1 MRAHRP
7 LPAGG
12 RSYEVRHT
20 TRYTY
25 DEDVTA
31 SYGRTF
37 VTPRDLP
44 GQVCRSTKISVEPAP
59 ALVSEHV
66 DTFANRTSYFE
77 VHEAHR
83 RLTVTALSR
92 VDVVRRRPDLTALAG
107 LSWEEAAGAISQA
120 PDGGDGD
127 DLDVVAVRTFLL
139 PSPLAMS
146 DARVAAWAREVFTP
160 SRPVAEALPAL
171 ARAIF
176 TQFTYRAG
184 ATDVATTL
192 PDLLRRRAG
201 VCQDFAHLA
210 VGALRS
216 VGLPAR
222 YVSGYLETDPPPGRP
237 RLQGADASHAWVS
250 VLLPSLGWV
259 DLDPT
264 NDQLV
269 DDRYVVAAWGR
280 DYTDVPPVKGVIFT
294 EASASELSVA
304 VDVVRLESPGT
315 GSG

>member
-1 MRAHRP
+1 VTVPGRATRT
-7 LPAGG
+7 A

-20 TRYTY
+20 TQYTY
-25 DEDVTA
+25 DDEVTA

-44 GQVCRSTKISVEPAP
+44 TQVCRSARIVVDPAP
-59 ALVSEHV
+59 ALLSEHV
-66 DTFANRTSYFE
+66 DSFDNRTTYFE
-77 VHEAHR
+77 VHRAHR
-83 RLTVTALSR
+83 RLSVTAVNQVEVSR
-92 VDVVRRRPDLTALAG
+92 QRPDLSVLSALT
-107 LSWEEAAGAISQA
+107 WEEAAAQLGAA
-120 PDGGDGD
+120 ADGGPGD

-139 PSPLAMS
+139 PSPLVAS
-146 DARVAAWAREVFTP
+146 WPQVAAWAREVLTP
-160 SRPVAEALPAL
+160 GRPVAEALPAL
-171 ARAIF
+171 AAAIH
-176 TQFTYRAG
+176 TQFTYRSG
-184 ATDVATTL
+184 ATDVGTTL
-192 PDLLRRRAG
+192 PELLRRRAG

-237 RLQGADASHAWVS
+237 RLQGADATHAWAS
-250 VLLPSLGWV
+250 VLLPSMGWV

-264 NDQLV
+264 NNQLV

-294 EASASELSVA
+294 EASASDMHVA
-304 VDVVRLESPGT
+304 VDVVRT
-315 GSG
+315 G